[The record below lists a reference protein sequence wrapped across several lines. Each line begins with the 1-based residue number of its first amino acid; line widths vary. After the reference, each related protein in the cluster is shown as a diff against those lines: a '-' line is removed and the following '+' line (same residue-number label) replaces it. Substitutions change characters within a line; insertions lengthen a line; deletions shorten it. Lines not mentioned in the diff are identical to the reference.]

1 MVQLTPDHLAFGEE
15 LLRVDV
21 LLERFSRQIPVVA
34 GIETVALRHAAQ
46 RVLAED
52 VEAPLPLPG
61 FANSAVDGYAV
72 AHAMLNPDRDT
83 VLPVIGR
90 VAAGAAY
97 EGLLGRRGAI
107 RIFTGAPM
115 PEGYDTVF
123 MQEDVSLHGDGAD
136 FSLPSGLKQ
145 NANCRLAGEDV
156 KQGAVALKAGVVLGP
171 AELSLAAALGLSHL
185 PVRRPLKIAV
195 FSTGNEV
202 VEAGTPLATGQLYDA
217 NRMMLITILE
227 RWGLLVTDLGIL
239 PDQRAAIGGAL
250 SKASRDHDLI
260 LTSGGVSTGEEDH
273 VKAALG
279 DQGRMD
285 LWRVGIKPGR
295 PLVVGQLGQSLFVG
309 LPGNPVAVFV
319 TMTAIVRGLVACMRG
334 EAMTPLR
341 HFNVRSDFNYRK
353 KQGRREFVRV
363 SLSQGSDGVYGA
375 SKHPQ
380 DGAGVIT
387 SLTETDGFVILSED
401 VTRIAAG
408 DNVSFVSYAAILS

>member
-21 LLERFSRQIPVVA
+21 LLDRFARQIPVVA
-34 GIETVALRHAAQ
+34 GIEKVGLRQAAQ
-46 RVLAED
+46 RVLADD
-52 VEAPLPLPG
+52 VLAPLPLPG

-72 AHAMLNPDRDT
+72 SHTMLNPDQET

-90 VAAGAAY
+90 VAAGSAY
-97 EGLLGRRGAI
+97 AGPSGLHGAI

-123 MQEDVSLHGDGAD
+123 MQEDVRLLDDGAQV
-136 FSLPSGLKQ
+136 SLPRGLKQ
-145 NANCRLAGEDV
+145 GANCRLAGEDV
-156 KQGAVALKAGVVLGP
+156 AAGAVALKTGVMLGP
-171 AELSLAAALGLSHL
+171 AELSLAAALGLSHV
-185 PVRRPLKIAV
+185 PVRCPLKVAV

-202 VEAGTPLATGQLYDA
+202 IEAGQPLATGQLYDA

-227 RWGLLVTDLGIL
+227 RWGLSVTDLGIL
-239 PDQRAAIGGAL
+239 PDQRQAIGDAL
-250 SKASRDHDLI
+250 AKASRDHDLI

-273 VKAALG
+273 VKAALS

-319 TMTAIVRGLVACMRG
+319 TMTAIVRGLVACRRG
-334 EAMTPLR
+334 EALAPLR
-341 HFNVRSDFNYRK
+341 HFNVRSGFNYRK

-363 SLSQGSDGVYGA
+363 SLSQASQGVYEA
-375 SKHPQ
+375 IKHPQ

-387 SLTETDGFVILSED
+387 SLTETDGFVILPED
-401 VTRIAAG
+401 ATGLAAG
-408 DNVSFVSYAAILS
+408 DTVSFVSYAAILA